1 MHETTESNRSRYDQD
16 TRTIII
22 NLDHPQIS
30 NVFISS
36 SRKIES
42 KVFRDVSYEV
52 AAVEYALALPFE
64 KMKIDN
70 LYDAAD
76 ALYDTREIINRVTR
90 KFAEIAN

>member
-1 MHETTESNRSRYDQD
+1 M
-16 TRTIII
+16 
-22 NLDHPQIS
+22 
-30 NVFISS
+30 
-36 SRKIES
+36 
-42 KVFRDVSYEV
+42 SYEV